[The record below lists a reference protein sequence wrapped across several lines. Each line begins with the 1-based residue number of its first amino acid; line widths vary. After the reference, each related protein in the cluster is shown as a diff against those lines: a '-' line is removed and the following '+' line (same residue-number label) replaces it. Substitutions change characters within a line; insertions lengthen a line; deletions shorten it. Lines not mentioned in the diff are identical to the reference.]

1 MHVSGGGLPL
11 DSTAD
16 HPTGAGGGQSLLRSY
31 GARATQ
37 DALNSSVAWLSP
49 PPAKGGVTAWGAES
63 LAELTEGV
71 LSHVSRDLQSYSV
84 PTCCEVLCACLAPTH
99 WNVQVRAT
107 TQCSLLPKRRPKSKE
122 AAISCSTLPE
132 SPYVEEVVEAV
143 CRARKS
149 GRRCRAFAPGFL
161 CVMSPYSYHS
171 IRNVS
176 TKTLLQEIR
185 L

>member
-1 MHVSGGGLPL
+1 MHVSGGGLHL
-11 DSTAD
+11 DNTAD
-16 HPTGAGGGQSLLRSY
+16 NLTGAGGGQSLLRSY

-37 DALNSSVAWLSP
+37 EDSSVAWLSP
-49 PPAKGGVTAWGAES
+49 PSARGGVTAWDAES
-63 LAELTEGV
+63 VAELSEGA
-71 LSHVSRDLQSYSV
+71 LCHVSRDLQSYSV

-149 GRRCRAFAPGFL
+149 GPRCRVFARCLL
-161 CVMSPYSYHS
+161 CVMPPYSYQS
-171 IRNVS
+171 ILKVS